1 MVVSITPTEVK
12 RINFTVF
19 LCLPHFRGQAF
30 FNVYD
35 IFGGEYIAKRI
46 SFRTKTKAGCRT

>member
-1 MVVSITPTEVK
+1 MVVSIAPTEVK